1 MSYPKQSRGHFET
14 WYCIGGFIYI
24 NVLTHSFYL
33 DGSGTVPDGQA
44 GAEGFDCPDDFI
56 VVSGIRLCG
65 YKINDGKLNLDYS
78 QSTPVTGF
86 RLQYTLQLFQSFLLP
101 IIIFWFFFVL
111 FGQSLVGSWK
121 YFPRNLL
128 KNRGLGSNG
137 ISRFIFLIW
146 TH

>member
-1 MSYPKQSRGHFET
+1 MYYHLFFNVLPQTLRFYIPFLTSLLILQNEISYPKQYWGHFKT
-14 WYCIGGFIYI
+14 WYFIGGFIYI

-78 QSTPVTGF
+78 QNTPVTGF
-86 RLQYTLQLFQSFLLP
+86 RLQYTLPFTAVSKLFSPDYYILAFL
-101 IIIFWFFFVL
+101 V
-111 FGQSLVGSWK
+111 K
-121 YFPRNLL
+121 
-128 KNRGLGSNG
+128 
-137 ISRFIFLIW
+137 
-146 TH
+146 T